1 MKELFELAE
10 NENIKVIEK
19 YLPNR
24 IKGFF
29 YRNGKSCIIC
39 FEKRLNKTN
48 KRIIFAEEL
57 GHYYTSSGHIFNLS
71 RPDFDT
77 CSKNEYL
84 ARKWAAKF
92 LIPDRKFKKIIEK
105 DSNLNLK
112 QVADELGVSKELLE
126 FKWNVW
132 GNNN

>member
-1 MKELFELAE
+1 MKKLFELAE

-29 YRNGKSCIIC
+29 YRKEKTCIIC
-39 FEKRLNKTN
+39 LEQRLNRTN

-57 GHYYTSSGHIFNLS
+57 GHYYTSSGDAFDLS
-71 RPDFDT
+71 RPDFTT

-84 ARKWAAKF
+84 ARKWAAKY
-92 LIPDRKFKKIIEK
+92 LIPDRKFKKIIET

-112 QVADELGVSKELLE
+112 QIADDLGVNKEFLE
-126 FKWNVW
+126 FRYNVYL
-132 GNNN
+132 NNS